1 MLFLLV
7 TLRKNWESYPFA
19 NVPLPS
25 PSFPFLEYLYVVL
38 RGLDVLLVT
47 SIVGL

>member
-25 PSFPFLEYLYVVL
+25 PSFPFLEYLYVLL
-38 RGLDVLLVT
+38 RGLDVLAT